1 MKYFFSLLIA
11 IFAFSAASAKN
22 YKTFS
27 ILGDSYSTYKGYVEP
42 DTNYVWYADIPVNGT
57 DVNSVDQTWWRQL
70 AAKTGMRLI
79 KNNSFSGSTICNRG
93 YRGQDYKDR
102 SFLTRLDKLGNPEL
116 IIVFGA
122 TNDTWANVPVEGE
135 TPDDMYALR
144 PAMGLLLSEMKKVY
158 PGADIIFVLND
169 EIQGEQRNAVL
180 EECRANAVPCVEL
193 TLIDKISGHPSI
205 VGMKKI
211 CDQIADFLE
220 NNK

>member
-93 YRGQDYKDR
+93 YRGEDYKDR

-144 PAMGLLLSEMKKVY
+144 PAMGRLLSEMKKLY
-158 PGADIIFVLND
+158 PGSDIIFVLND
-169 EIQGEQRNAVL
+169 EIQGQQRKAVL
-180 EECRANAVPCVEL
+180 EQCRANAVPCVEL
-193 TLIDKISGHPSI
+193 TLIDKISGHPS
-205 VGMKKI
+205 VAGMKKI

>member
-93 YRGQDYKDR
+93 YRGEDYKDR

-135 TPDDMYALR
+135 TPNDMYALR
-144 PAMGLLLSEMKKVY
+144 PAMGRLLSEMKKLY
-158 PGADIIFVLND
+158 PGSDIIFVLND
-169 EIQGEQRNAVL
+169 EIQGQQRKAVL
-180 EECRANAVPCVEL
+180 EQCRANAVPCVEL
-193 TLIDKISGHPSI
+193 TLIDKISGHPS
-205 VGMKKI
+205 VAGMKKI

>member
-11 IFAFSAASAKN
+11 ILAFSASSAKN

-135 TPDDMYALR
+135 TPNDMYALR
-144 PAMGLLLSEMKKVY
+144 PAMGRLLSEMKKLY
-158 PGADIIFVLND
+158 PGSDIIFVLND
-169 EIQGEQRNAVL
+169 EIQGQQRKAVL
-180 EECRANAVPCVEL
+180 EHCRANAVPCVEL
-193 TLIDKISGHPSI
+193 TLIDKISGHPS
-205 VGMKKI
+205 VAGMKKI

>member
-135 TPDDMYALR
+135 TPNDMYALR
-144 PAMGLLLSEMKKVY
+144 PAMGRLLSEMKKLY
-158 PGADIIFVLND
+158 PGSDIIFVLND
-169 EIQGEQRNAVL
+169 EIQGQQRKAVL
-180 EECRANAVPCVEL
+180 EQCRANAVPCVEL
-193 TLIDKISGHPSI
+193 TLIDKISGHPS
-205 VGMKKI
+205 VAGMKKI